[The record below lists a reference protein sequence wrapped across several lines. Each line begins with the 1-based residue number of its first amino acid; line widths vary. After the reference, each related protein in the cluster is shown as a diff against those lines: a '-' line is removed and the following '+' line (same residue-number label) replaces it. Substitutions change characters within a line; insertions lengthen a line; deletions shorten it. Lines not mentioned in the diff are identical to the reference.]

1 MLSATEL
8 SDLGETLR
16 RAGFCISTQQHLS
29 AQHVVESIEALHNAD
44 LHNHIRLSPFLAP
57 IFCTKPEEQ
66 NRFET
71 IYLDWLAKRRG
82 IQPARPFLLS
92 AIPTSPKDLRYWWKW
107 IGLGFLSIAFLLGIW
122 WGWNEWIPRQV
133 VGTILSGTTPLDG
146 VEVRFGDRTST
157 TESDGRF
164 SVSFRISQLPG
175 SLTLEKNGFAS
186 ASRPFGDELLASRKR
201 FYSDQAAVS
210 TQIDLGTI
218 DLPAQL
224 VTSPSSLEPIVLKDS
239 GLSGLEA
246 RVEQV
251 AHVDLHD
258 VIKVSPFWERILW
271 MNVALTITPLVIGL
285 LWLLIRKRKQPVL
298 QRMASSTPPTLRE
311 VHLEQGTQQLFPS
324 FQFRRLAQTM
334 RSRRL
339 VQSTELDTFRTI
351 QATARRGG
359 IFSPVYGSREE
370 PGYIALIDRK
380 SVADHHARL
389 ALHMVADL
397 MRTDVLIEPLEFD
410 HDPTV
415 LRQVEYGRRPLK
427 QGDVPVVEAATI
439 QTITLD
445 ALQAKYPTR
454 RLLLFAEAANCF
466 DQLSGA
472 SEPWLGTMAEWE
484 ERFLITT
491 QPIDQ
496 WAKATWVLEKK
507 GFKIIPL
514 SPLGFT
520 LLTDLLQSGR
530 YAKTDRTGRS
540 PFYQRT
546 PEQWLERYEPKLGIV
561 GRLCS
566 ELEQD
571 LGREGFLWLCAC
583 AAYPEIHWG
592 LTLRL
597 GVGLFKDQEQLESVL
612 PKLSGLIWFR
622 EGFMPDWLRAALLK
636 RLEPSALERV
646 RTILASILSSVANGD
661 LQTLSLQ
668 IAREEESNRWFWQ
681 KEPNLREVAREAPTS
696 SPLRDYVFLALLS
709 GRSLSELSPFAPPAF
724 MRAIFPEGQRA
735 LGLQPWVVV
744 VFFLLMTIGVAWVRT
759 PIAPIFENPYTII
772 KAIASKEGFVAVS
785 EAFARVDAKLR
796 GEQASGKSQ
805 VSFSSEPIDY
815 RELYAAGLSDSV
827 THIAFPERSE
837 ESFASFATRNGQ
849 VYLAGKNKTGD
860 KYREV
865 YGSPNG
871 LIRGLAVFQN
881 ASQDKSLKNEPL
893 ILVIADSIGIAF
905 GPYQDGQPNGPFRQI
920 PIEQLKAID
929 LRYSRAHGLLLA
941 AGSKTQGTTLWT
953 LGVDPRVVFAHRS
966 GNINTVTLSHDGSLL
981 ADGAEDGTVQIWSTL
996 SAVKLAT
1003 LQEGRSAIQDLAFTS
1018 EGDMLAAIDSEGT
1031 VRVWDTSS
1039 FKLLHTI
1046 QSDAGSHGKLAINA
1060 ETFKESDSFYL
1071 LTVGE
1076 KSIVQV
1082 WQIPRKPIASTGRS
1096 IALLIGNNYPKS
1108 RNGGLQGPIVDTQL
1122 LIPPLERLGYQV
1134 FQRTEVSHSQILK
1147 DFTSLIRQL
1156 NAADTLIVL
1165 LAGHGNVDK
1174 AGMFS
1179 FIGSYNGVFNEAHD
1193 SVTGDQIAEFFR
1205 TVPARQALLLVD
1217 ASFSRSLA
1225 KLSPHS
1231 GDKAEQPKVRMI
1243 LSSYTTD
1250 HPMDSPTGGPFAKA
1264 IAPTLHALTQSTS
1277 GASLAKDVARR
1288 MSLSEKNQTP
1298 SYEPFLAAGH
1308 TGGDFQFVMPKSPSP
1323 PIAQTTP
1330 SDTAPSPEA
1339 PQKLKANTLPQ
1350 TGYAYYGSAMKLNFR
1365 QVDGGKQDDP
1375 VVGDVVEATVQV
1387 HARKGYI
1394 QLSPQAGW
1402 VNQDAIGL
1410 IKPGDQLK
1418 VIGVYRPVSVVIWIQ
1433 YELVKQGARAEPGL
1447 SKSVMPPPTQVVPA
1461 GNENPL
1467 GQSAPLAPLSLQAR

>member
-1 MLSATEL
+1 MLSVEDIA
-8 SDLGETLR
+8 DLGATLS
-16 RAGFCISTQQHLS
+16 RAGFRIATHQFLSTQRLLESMREHHSTQEHL
-29 AQHVVESIEALHNAD
+29 V
-44 LHNHIRLSPFLAP
+44 RLSSYLSP

-66 NRFET
+66 TRFES
-71 IYLDWLAKRRG
+71 IYFDWLAKRRS
-82 IQPARPFLLS
+82 IQPARPFLLP
-92 AIPTSPKDLRYWWKW
+92 AIPTPPIDLRYWWKW
-107 IGLGFLSIAFLLGIW
+107 IGLGFLSIALLFGIW
-122 WGWNEWIPRQV
+122 WGWNEWKPHQV
-133 VGTILSGTTPLDG
+133 VGTVLSGATPLDS

-157 TESDGRF
+157 TGSDGRF

-186 ASRPFGDELLASRKR
+186 ASRPFGNELLASRKR
-201 FYSDQAAVS
+201 FYSDLAAVS

-218 DLPAQL
+218 DLQKIPDTSEPA
-224 VTSPSSLEPIVLKDS
+224 PSSLEPIILKESD
-239 GLSGLEA
+239 GVVREA

-251 AHVDLHD
+251 ARVDLHD
-258 VIKVSPFWERILW
+258 VIKIPPFWERIIW
-271 MNVALTITPLVIGL
+271 MNAALTITPLVMGL
-285 LWLLIRKRKQPVL
+285 LWLLFRKHKQPVL
-298 QRMASSTPPTLRE
+298 QRMASSTPPALRE
-311 VHLEQGTQQLFPS
+311 VHLEQGTQHLFPS

-359 IFSPVYGSREE
+359 IFSPVYGAMKE
-370 PGYIALIDRK
+370 PGYIALIDRM

-389 ALHMVADL
+389 ALQMVADL
-397 MRTDVLIEPLEFD
+397 LRADVLLDPLEFD
-410 HDPTV
+410 RDPTL
-415 LRQVEYGRRPLK
+415 LRYVEYGRRPLK
-427 QGDVPVVEAATI
+427 QGDTPIVAAETI
-439 QTITLD
+439 QAVSLE
-445 ALQAKYPTR
+445 ALQAQYPTR
-454 RLLLFAEAANCF
+454 RVLLFSEAATCF
-466 DQLSGA
+466 DRLSGTP
-472 SEPWLGTMAEWE
+472 EPWLETMAGWD
-484 ERFLITT
+484 ERFLITAE
-491 QPIDQ
+491 PIEQ
-496 WAKATWVLEKK
+496 WSKATWVLERK
-507 GFKIIPL
+507 GFKVIPL

-520 LLTDLLQSGR
+520 LLTNLLQSGL
-530 YAKTDRTGRS
+530 YARTDRAGYS
-540 PFYQRT
+540 PFFQRT
-546 PEQWLERYEPKLGIV
+546 PEQWLERYEPKHGVV

-566 ELEQD
+566 ELKQD
-571 LGREGFLWLCAC
+571 LGHNGFLWLCAC

-612 PKLSGLIWFR
+612 PKLSRLIWFR

-636 RLEPSALERV
+636 RLEPPALERV
-646 RTILASILSSVANGD
+646 RTTLTNVLSSVAIGD

-668 IAREEESNRWFWQ
+668 IAREEDSSNRWFWQ
-681 KEPNLREVAREAPTS
+681 KKPNLGELTREAPTS
-696 SPLRDYVFLALLS
+696 SPLRDYVFLALMS
-709 GRSLSELSPFAPPAF
+709 GRSLNDLSPVAPTAF
-724 MRAIFPEGQRA
+724 MRAIFPEGRRA
-735 LGLQPWVVV
+735 FGLQPWVMG
-744 VFFLLMTIGVAWVRT
+744 VFFLLLTIGVAWVRT

-772 KAIASKEGFVAVS
+772 KAIASREGFVAVS
-785 EAFARVDAKLR
+785 DGFARVDAKLR
-796 GEQASGKSQ
+796 GEQASGNSQ
-805 VSFSSEPIDY
+805 VSFSSDPIRY
-815 RELYAAGLSDSV
+815 RELYDAGFADSL
-827 THIAFPERSE
+827 THIAFPQRSE
-837 ESFASFATRNGQ
+837 TDIALFATREGK
-849 VYLAGKNKTGD
+849 VYLGEFEEI
-860 KYREV
+860 YR
-865 YGSPNG
+865 STNG
-871 LIRGLAVFQN
+871 PIRGLAAFQD
-881 ASQDKSLKNEPL
+881 ATQGKPLKNQPL
-893 ILVIADSIGIAF
+893 TLAIADSTGIAF
-905 GPYQDGQPNGPFRQI
+905 ISYKNEQPSGPFRQI
-920 PIEQLKAID
+920 PIERPNAID
-929 LRYSRAHGLLLA
+929 LRYSRAQDLLLA
-941 AGSKTQGTTLWT
+941 AGSKTEGTTLWT
-953 LGVDPRVVFAHRS
+953 LADNPPREVFAHRS
-966 GNINTVTLSHDGSLL
+966 GSINTVTLSHDGSLL

-1046 QSDAGSHGKLAINA
+1046 QSDAGSHGKLAINT

-1076 KSIVQV
+1076 KSLVQV
-1082 WQIPRKPIASTGRS
+1082 WQISRKPIASTGKS

-1108 RNGGLQGPIVDTQL
+1108 RNEGLQGPIVDTQL

-1179 FIGSYNGVFNEAHD
+1179 FIGSYNGTFNEAHD

-1205 TVPARQALLLVD
+1205 TVPAQQALLLVD

-1231 GDKAEQPKVRMI
+1231 ADKAEQPKIRMI

-1264 IAPTLHALTQSTS
+1264 LALTLHALTQSTS

-1365 QVDGGKQDDP
+1365 QVGGGKQDDP